1 MSMAEA
7 TVFGFGLGFRVSAV
21 AAELA
26 DHVDISLPYESCF
39 GQGQAELAGKS
50 GLRHSH
56 SML

>member
-1 MSMAEA
+1 MAEA